1 MTAAQTGQEIWV
13 LCDILFTPY
22 QRHSNWLL
30 HIREGKI
37 CRMLPASDSDGVRPK
52 QLIHLPDAIVA
63 PGFIDLHVHGASGHD
78 LMDGTADAL
87 RATSATLA
95 QHGTTA
101 FLATTMSASDACL
114 EVALRGL
121 ATHSRLPADGARPI
135 GIHMEGPYLNSLRS
149 GAQDPSCLKEADV
162 GSFLHYV
169 ELSENTIRRVT
180 LAPEM
185 DPDLKLT
192 REAAA
197 LGIQVSLGHSDA
209 TEEEARA
216 AVDAG
221 ATQVTH
227 TYNGMRPFHQ
237 REPGILGVAF
247 TDDRVYTEVIADG
260 IHVHPTALKLLLRV
274 KGADRVPLVTDGTSA
289 VGMADGRY
297 PLGGKLIVVKHGE
310 CRDSEGH
317 LAGSTLTLDRA
328 VRNLV
333 DWLDVPLH
341 EALIA
346 ASATPARCMRI
357 GDKGVLSP
365 GADADLVFLG
375 HDLDVLQT
383 MVAGRIVYVRL
394 PTSDLQPDLSLIRPA
409 DRERAAAIQDQ
420 GMESQH
426 LRLRIDQRPLQP

>member
-1 MTAAQTGQEIWV
+1 
-13 LCDILFTPY
+13 
-22 QRHSNWLL
+22 
-30 HIREGKI
+30 
-37 CRMLPASDSDGVRPK
+37 MLPASDSDVVRPE

-87 RATSATLA
+87 QATSTTLA
-95 QHGTTA
+95 RHGTTA
-101 FLATTMSASDACL
+101 FLATTMSASNACL
-114 EVALRGL
+114 EVTLRGL
-121 ATHSRLPADGARPI
+121 ATHSYLPTGGARPI
-135 GIHMEGPYLNSLRS
+135 GIHMEGPYLNSLRG
-149 GAQDPSCLKEADV
+149 GAQDPSCLKKADV
-162 GSFLHYV
+162 GSFLHFV
-169 ELSENTIRRVT
+169 ELSKNTIRRVT

-185 DPDLKLT
+185 DPGLKLT
-192 REAAA
+192 REASA
-197 LGIQVSLGHSDA
+197 LGIRVSLGHSDA
-209 TEEEARA
+209 TEEQACA

-227 TYNGMRPFHQ
+227 TYNAMRPFHQ

-274 KGADRVPLVTDGTSA
+274 KGADRVPLVTDGCSA
-289 VGMADGRY
+289 VGMPDGSY
-297 PLGGKLIVVKHGE
+297 PLGGKLIAVKHGE
-310 CRDSEGH
+310 CRDSDGH

-357 GDKGVLSP
+357 EDKGVVSP
-365 GADADLVFLG
+365 GADADLVFLSHG
-375 HDLDVLQT
+375 LEVLQT
-383 MVAGRIVYVRL
+383 MVAGRIVYVR
-394 PTSDLQPDLSLIRPA
+394 
-409 DRERAAAIQDQ
+409 
-420 GMESQH
+420 
-426 LRLRIDQRPLQP
+426 PLTCNGRKD